1 MHKLKHLL
9 LLPGVCA
16 ASLAGAAMANAQKR
30 RRLVVAFVT
39 AAAAVALVAAMPGLA
54 GGAGATQTVETFTNQ
69 PGGFLLFEDPC
80 SGQLVGGYTLDTG
93 WVRTTETP
101 TGAVQ
106 ALGHI
111 VSTADLYVVNAPP
124 WDPSFTGFGPF
135 VGTWTFVTS
144 FAGPVLPDG
153 RVVNGFVETGQL
165 TYADGTTS
173 HVLVT
178 FRIVLPPDGPPTVSF
193 LKAVCGG

>member
-1 MHKLKHLL
+1 MGKLIEFGLL
-9 LLPGVCA
+9 ATAIALVATMPA
-16 ASLAGAAMANAQKR
+16 AAGAA
-30 RRLVVAFVT
+30 
-39 AAAAVALVAAMPGLA
+39 
-54 GGAGATQTVETFTNQ
+54 GASQTVERFTNE
-69 PGGFLLFEDPC
+69 PGGFILFEDPC
-80 SGQLVGGYTLDTG
+80 GGQQIGGYTVDTG
-93 WVRTTETP
+93 WVRTTEAP

-106 ALGHI
+106 ARGHI
-111 VSTADLYVVNAPP
+111 ASTADLYVVNAPP

-153 RVVNGFVETGQL
+153 HVVNGFVETGQL
-165 TYADGTTS
+165 AYTDGTTS

-178 FRIVLPPDGPPTVSF
+178 FRIVLPPDGPPTVFF